1 MKLCGGIQ
9 SPVNPSRPL
18 RLCLDCARYSFG
30 EDTMNPCAH
39 RAGGDSWVCDSM
51 VSSMTV
57 AKQSSAGSGTDT
69 GAGFF
74 SGGEMSDTSLAP
86 PKCGAESRR

>member
-30 EDTMNPCAH
+30 EDTINPCAH
-39 RAGGDSWVCDSM
+39 RAGGDLWVCDSM
-51 VSSMTV
+51 VSSLTV

-74 SGGEMSDTSLAP
+74 SSEKSSEANID
-86 PKCGAESRR
+86 RR